1 MDFVP
6 FVNFKDKNSHLYI
19 EKIKAKNPK
28 FYLTYS
34 FQNQNPN
41 LSVFRNCLGKLLYHE
56 KKIGQQ
62 EARNPYNIGN
72 FYNGFIYE
80 FKIEEFP
87 NCALTPSEIK

>member
-1 MDFVP
+1 MGYSLYNWANEKLSDNDVVISYHRSIFLGKSKYIAMDFVP

-41 LSVFRNCLGKLLYHE
+41 LSVFRNCLGKLL
-56 KKIGQQ
+56 
-62 EARNPYNIGN
+62 
-72 FYNGFIYE
+72 
-80 FKIEEFP
+80 
-87 NCALTPSEIK
+87 S